1 MSDKD
6 KEFRQD
12 PFSQLMFGSNRQER
26 SVKQDWILGRR
37 KAEDIEFKEDKE
49 AKDVNSAAQQK
60 IEQILENVDL
70 DGLMN
75 NLGTLMSSV
84 GELKPLMKKAGPLL
98 QKFLNKKD

>member
-12 PFSQLMFGSNRQER
+12 PFSQLMFGSNIQER

-37 KAEDIEFKEDKE
+37 KVEDIVDEEKED
-49 AKDVNSAAQQK
+49 KDVNSAAQQK

-98 QKFLNKKD
+98 QKLLNKKD